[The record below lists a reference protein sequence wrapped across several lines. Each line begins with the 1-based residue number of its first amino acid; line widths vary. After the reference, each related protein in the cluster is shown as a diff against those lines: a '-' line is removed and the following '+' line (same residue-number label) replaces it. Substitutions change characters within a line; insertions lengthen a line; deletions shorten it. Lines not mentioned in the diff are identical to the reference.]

1 MKLLPEGF
9 RVLLAP
15 AAMLPAALPRPD
27 APPMVP
33 AELAPMLGV
42 PAAKDGGDT
51 FEYANDMA
59 SASIDVARMV
69 PLVMA
74 VVSSVVSDSK

>member
-1 MKLLPEGF
+1 
-9 RVLLAP
+9 
-15 AAMLPAALPRPD
+15 
-27 APPMVP
+27 
-33 AELAPMLGV
+33 
-42 PAAKDGGDT
+42 
-51 FEYANDMA
+51 MA